1 MSRCDNL
8 GKMNV
13 QGAEEIA
20 LERFKNMVNI
30 VTFCDSTSLVRKSG
44 AVALPEQFQ
53 WHTGCRFQTELVET

>member
-30 VTFCDSTSLVRKSG
+30 VTFCDDSTGFSEEEWSSG
-44 AVALPEQFQ
+44 LARAVSVAYWLQ
-53 WHTGCRFQTELVET
+53 VSD